1 MDANENDELYPIAV
15 LIDELKVRL
24 WTSFRIWLLLLE
36 MRARGIK
43 QNFDIK
49 RKEKDE
55 IRTFQIRVWMLISP
69 FLCLFMFTGRRRCSQ
84 TQCYPSP
91 VHHCSCFGARAHE
104 RWIGAILGRYASLL
118 SLKYVFYKRRKKSRK
133 AWTETNHSLDPFD
146 ETDSVED
153 EDEVLTALS
162 EELGRFVEY
171 VGGPEYAHVLLSP
184 LENLAAIEEPLVR
197 EKVRISSLQSNPSF
211 LNQPSN

>member
-133 AWTETNHSLDPFD
+133 AWTETNHSLVTWVNRLRRRWRWGSDGLVWRTWSLRGIRRWTGVRTRPAFSAR
-146 ETDSVED
+146 EPRGHWR
-153 EDEVLTALS
+153 A
-162 EELGRFVEY
+162 
-171 VGGPEYAHVLLSP
+171 VGQ
-184 LENLAAIEEPLVR
+184 R
-197 EKVRISSLQSNPSF
+197 EGKNIFPSI
-211 LNQPSN
+211 